1 MNGGSI
7 TVTPNDFLFCD
18 GDGVLVIEN
27 NLVEDV
33 LRLAEE
39 RNNREN
45 LVRQE
50 ILNTNNI
57 QALYDRIGRW

>member
-18 GDGVLVIEN
+18 GDGVLIIEN